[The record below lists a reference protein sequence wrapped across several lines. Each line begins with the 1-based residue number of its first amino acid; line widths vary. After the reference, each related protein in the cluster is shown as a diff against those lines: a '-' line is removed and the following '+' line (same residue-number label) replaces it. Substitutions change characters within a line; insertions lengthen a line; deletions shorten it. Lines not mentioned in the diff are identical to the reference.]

1 MSNLEALKER
11 LKHKPEVRP
20 NEGVR
25 VLLAPLSS
33 EEQTGKME
41 KQTMIMVDKDDGKRA
56 QEILEKIKQNKL
68 SNVIKKIAEEP
79 KVEIVSKAPEKEKE
93 KEKSKKPKKL
103 QKDTIVLVE
112 EAENNPTEHP
122 KKV

>member
-33 EEQTGKME
+33 EEQMPRGETNPTKTIITAE
-41 KQTMIMVDKDDGKRA
+41 KDDGKRA

-68 SNVIKKIAEEP
+68 SIVIKKIAEEHP
-79 KVEIVSKAPEKEKE
+79 ERLKEINRKAYLKRKEKIEKEKFE
-93 KEKSKKPKKL
+93 
-103 QKDTIVLVE
+103 TI
-112 EAENNPTEHP
+112 
-122 KKV
+122 